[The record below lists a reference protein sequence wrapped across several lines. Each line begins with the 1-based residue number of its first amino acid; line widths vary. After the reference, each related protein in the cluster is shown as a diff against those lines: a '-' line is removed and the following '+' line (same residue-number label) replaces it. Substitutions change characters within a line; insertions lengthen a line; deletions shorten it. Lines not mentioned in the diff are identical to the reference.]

1 MTTDSSAMD
10 GSYDFTVR
18 GFPLR
23 VHCGADAL
31 NNLPAEMKRLRA
43 RRAFIVTGRSI
54 ARVGLLARVEAILGD
69 LHAGS
74 FAAIGKDTPVEDVIA
89 ATQQAEAVS
98 ADLIIAIG
106 AGSVV
111 QAGRVVAI
119 LMAEKA
125 PIETLITRYPEDGP
139 AIAARLEAPKLPIIN
154 VLTVGTTAQNRGGSP
169 VKAPGGAKR
178 MEFFDPKTRPQ
189 AIFWDHDALL
199 TAPSTMVRNSA
210 AAMWWR
216 SVMDMGH
223 RSGSLIAQYTYR
235 NVFDLMDRT
244 LTSPGGADSLQGRL
258 NLCIAS
264 FLQNR
269 CADDGGGPVAHWVS
283 RVTYAFSTSLFNLH
297 DHVSQGVSYAVLT
310 APVLRRLGH
319 RDPAAMHAIADAL
332 GVLRP
337 GMTTEQVVS
346 GAADAIAARFQ
357 AMGMPRN
364 LTDLNV
370 PRESCDIIVGNSLSN
385 FNADPKRE
393 FVREKDLLRSVLL
406 DCW

>member
-1 MTTDSSAMD
+1 MTTDSPAMD
-10 GSYDFTVR
+10 GSYDFTIR

-23 VHCGADAL
+23 VHCGAGAL
-31 NNLPAEMKRLRA
+31 DSLPQEMKRLRA
-43 RRAFIVTGRSI
+43 RRAFIVTGRSV

-74 FAAIGKDTPVEDVIA
+74 FAAIGKDTPVEDVVA
-89 ATQQAEAVS
+89 AARQAEAAG

-106 AGSVV
+106 GGSVI
-111 QAGRVVAI
+111 QAGRVTAI

-125 PIETLITRYPEDGP
+125 PIETLVTRYPEDGP
-139 AIAARLEAPKLPIIN
+139 AIPARLEAPKLPIIN
-154 VLTVGTTAQNRGGSP
+154 VLTVGSTAQNRGGSP

-199 TAPSTMVRNSA
+199 TAPATMVRNNA
-210 AAMWWR
+210 AAIWWR

-223 RSGSLIAQYTYR
+223 RGGSLIAQYTYR
-235 NVFDLMDRT
+235 NVFDLMDTT
-244 LTSPGGADSLQGRL
+244 LSAPGGADSVQGRV
-258 NLCIAS
+258 NLCIAT

-297 DHVSQGVSYAVLT
+297 DHIAQGVAYSVLT

-319 RDPAAMHAIADAL
+319 RDPDAMRAIAGAL
-332 GVLRP
+332 GALRP
-337 GMTTEQVVS
+337 AMTADAMI
-346 GAADAIAARFQ
+346 GATADAIAARFQ

-364 LTDLNV
+364 LTELNV
-370 PRESCDIIVGNSLSN
+370 PAESCDAILRNSLSN
-385 FNADPKRE
+385 FNADPKRQ
-393 FVREKDLLRSVLL
+393 FAREADLLRSVLR